1 MINKR
6 FDFDGGGSPLQ
17 RLRQSI
23 VNDLLKNFPGIPEA
37 DLQIIVK
44 DINLDMSPE
53 EAQASVKANFL
64 QLYGKAQG
72 GLAGML
78 GE

>member
-1 MINKR
+1 MGNKR
-6 FDFDGGGSPLQ
+6 FDFDSGGSPLQ
-17 RLRQSI
+17 RLRQSL
-23 VNDLLKNFPGIPEA
+23 VDDLLKNVPGIPEA

-53 EAQASVKANFL
+53 EAQASIKANFL